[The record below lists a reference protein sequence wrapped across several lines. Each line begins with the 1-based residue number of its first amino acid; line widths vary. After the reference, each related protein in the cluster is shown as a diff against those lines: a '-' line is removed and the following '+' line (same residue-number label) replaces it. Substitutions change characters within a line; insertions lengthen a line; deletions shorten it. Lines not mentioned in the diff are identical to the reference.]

1 MTRARQ
7 VESHHAHHDARGA
20 RSAVSGRR
28 AAAMTMGGWVALLL
42 ACNGPDPAGK
52 FDEFV
57 EQTRESTDGTTDSGT
72 SGTSTTEPT
81 TGGPE
86 LFDISGDFLLAV
98 ATTVDQDKPL
108 QFIATTVVADMGGA
122 QVLTSLCLQPLTLT
136 QGKVLVPREPIGDP
150 LCFKD
155 LAITDNK
162 FTLDAGVVSVTG
174 MANPITGANIV
185 ASLIMAAN
193 IKSDDLYCG
202 AVTGEVMEPPVG
214 DITGS
219 TFAAVRLADVKV
231 LPDPVVVDCAGRT
244 VTDL

>member
-1 MTRARQ
+1 MSLGRPASLGRPGSNGLPENCSLLTTPRSVPVKVNA
-7 VESHHAHHDARGA
+7 GA
-20 RSAVSGRR
+20 GEP
-28 AAAMTMGGWVALLL
+28 T
-42 ACNGPDPAGK
+42 AG
-52 FDEFV
+52 
-57 EQTRESTDGTTDSGT
+57 
-72 SGTSTTEPT
+72 T
-81 TGGPE
+81 TGGPAV
-86 LFDISGDFLLAV
+86 FDISGDFLLAV

-108 QFIATTVVADMGGA
+108 QFIATTTVTDAGGK
-122 QVLTSLCLQPLTLT
+122 QQMDICLQPLSLT

-150 LCFKD
+150 LCFTGKE
-155 LAITDNK
+155 IVDNK
-162 FTLDAGVVSVTG
+162 FTLDAGIVSVTG

-219 TFAAVRLADVKV
+219 TFAAVRLTDVKT
-231 LPDPVVVDCAGRT
+231 LPDPVLVDCDGRT